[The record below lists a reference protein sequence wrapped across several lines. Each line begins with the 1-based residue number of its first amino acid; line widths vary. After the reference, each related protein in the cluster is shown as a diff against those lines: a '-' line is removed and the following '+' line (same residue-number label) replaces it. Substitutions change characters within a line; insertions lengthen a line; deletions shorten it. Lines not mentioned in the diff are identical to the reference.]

1 MTTEGDKFGTEQ
13 KLQVGSANHSVMPES
28 ARSENNAPTE
38 RGAIQ
43 KTEEKEIEDAREE
56 DV

>member
-1 MTTEGDKFGTEQ
+1 M
-13 KLQVGSANHSVMPES
+13 QVGSANHSVMPES